1 MASQLGSMP
10 LYMLESAPVVNYGY
24 YDVPIHNE
32 FSNKEYRS
40 PPVDVNEYDLNQVI
54 NVTNN
59 NNSGEYIVA
68 QNPVRPSPSLYIES
82 DTTAAY
88 YNPQNNPNPKF
99 SLKKKE
105 MDYKYENFTG
115 NSALDNYNY
124 LNSPAGGGYQP
135 PNQPMNNYTQYYGT
149 NPVNNGYLNTQ
160 MMPNPSINSYH
171 YNSTGMRPIPEQ
183 MSQQPVMNSQSHDIG
198 YFKSNANKIENNEYI
213 KIEDLKPSYPV
224 KRKEV
229 DIKLKNKKNKDIKD
243 IKDKKKKNKQLPCQS
258 QYNVIYIMSFIIIMF
273 IIQNIYMYYK

>member
-24 YDVPIHNE
+24 YDVPINNE

-40 PPVDVNEYDLNQVI
+40 PPVDVNEYDVNQVI

-135 PNQPMNNYTQYYGT
+135 PNPPMNSYTQYYGN
-149 NPVNNGYLNTQ
+149 NPVNSNYLNTQ
-160 MMPNPSINSYH
+160 TMPNPSVNSYH
-171 YNSTGMRPIPEQ
+171 YNSTGMRPVSEQ
-183 MSQQPVMNSQSHDIG
+183 MSRQPVQNHDIG

-213 KIEDLKPSYPV
+213 KIEDLKPSYPNYPNYPLK
-224 KRKEV
+224 KRLLH
-229 DIKLKNKKNKDIKD
+229 KLKDKNKD
-243 IKDKKKKNKQLPCQS
+243 KKIINKKQNKKVSPCQS

-273 IIQNIYMYYK
+273 ILQNIYMYYK

>member
-40 PPVDVNEYDLNQVI
+40 PPVDVNEYDVNQVI

-68 QNPVRPSPSLYIES
+68 QNPVRPAPSLYIES
-82 DTTAAY
+82 DSTAAY
-88 YNPQNNPNPKF
+88 YSPQNNPKF

-135 PNQPMNNYTQYYGT
+135 PNSPMNNYTQYYGN
-149 NPVNNGYLNTQ
+149 NPVNSNYLNTQ
-160 MMPNPSINSYH
+160 TMPNPSSNSYH
-171 YNSTGMRPIPEQ
+171 YNSTGMRSVSSEQ
-183 MSQQPVMNSQSHDIG
+183 MSQQPKQIMASKGRDIG

-213 KIEDLKPSYPV
+213 KIEDLKPSYPLK
-224 KRKEV
+224 KRLLN
-229 DIKLKNKKNKDIKD
+229 KLKNKDRKKIKGKNKAS
-243 IKDKKKKNKQLPCQS
+243 PCQS

-273 IIQNIYMYYK
+273 ILQNVYMYYK